1 MNKRDESE
9 RRERERTS
17 GVGVVDGIEDALREG
32 EAEVP
37 RGTLG
42 RLVRSGRQA
51 LRMRSL
57 LSRASAGESLDVR
70 ALAELV
76 EGFGEMKGV
85 AMKAGQMLGY
95 LDAGMPEELRRALA
109 LLQRNAQPT
118 PIERVAV
125 VLREALGARADALL
139 ARMAPAPVAVASIG
153 QVYRGEIS
161 PHGAVAIKVQ
171 HPGVRAAIEADF
183 RASSVG
189 KLLGTLTGA
198 STIAASIDE
207 AREAFLGECDYRAE
221 ARWQQRYID
230 SVGGDRSVIV
240 PRVYEELCAETVLV
254 TQWVDA
260 EPLDRWID
268 RGPSQRERDAVGA
281 ALYRFWVRTLYEHG
295 LFHADPHPGNIGV
308 LSDGRVVVYDYG
320 CVRAFAEE
328 HRAAFASLARAARS
342 ADESAIFAALEALG
356 AKPAG
361 DRETR
366 AHALRLVRGFFG
378 PMLTPGARVIA
389 PDAGADMGAVMR
401 DKRAAMRLALPGR
414 MLFLFRLRFGL
425 FAVLARLG
433 ASLDWAAME
442 SEWARGA
449 FSRGP
454 DERPAAR

>member
-1 MNKRDESE
+1 MSD
-9 RRERERTS
+9 ERES
-17 GVGVVDGIEDALREG
+17 KSSAVDGIEGALRG
-32 EAEVP
+32 AEAEVP

-42 RLVRSGRQA
+42 RLARSGRQA

-57 LSRASAGESLDVR
+57 LASANAGEALDVR
-70 ALAELV
+70 ALAALV

-95 LDAGMPEELRRALA
+95 LDAGVPEEIRRALA

-118 PIERVAV
+118 PIEHVST
-125 VLREALGARADALL
+125 VLRGALGEARAAALL
-139 ARMAPAPVAVASIG
+139 AGMERAPAAVASIG
-153 QVYRGEIS
+153 QVYRGRLA
-161 PHGAVAIKVQ
+161 PYGPVAIKVQ

-189 KLLGTLTGA
+189 KLIGTLAGA
-198 STIAASIDE
+198 ATITASIDE

-221 ARWQQRYID
+221 ARWQQRYIEAL
-230 SVGGDRSVIV
+230 GEDRAVIV
-240 PRVYEELCAETVLV
+240 PRVYESHSADVVLV
-254 TQWVDA
+254 TQWVEA
-260 EPLDRWID
+260 EPLDRWLD
-268 RGPSQRERDAVGA
+268 RGPSQRERDVVGA

-308 LSDGRVVVYDYG
+308 LPDGRVVVFDYG
-320 CVRAFAEE
+320 CVRAFTEAQ
-328 HRAAFASLARAARS
+328 RASFASLARAVRAS
-342 ADESAIFAALEALG
+342 DEDAIVASLEQLG
-356 AKPAG
+356 ARPAR
-361 DRETR
+361 DAETR
-366 AHALRLVRGFFG
+366 AHMLRLLRGFFG

-401 DKRAAMRLALPGR
+401 DKRAAMRLELPGR

-449 FSRGP
+449 FGGDSG
-454 DERPAAR
+454 ERRAAR